1 MKMKNLLA
9 TIYVVLFANQASAE
23 ELQGLTKLE
32 FGNLNETQRSIYIQ
46 GLIDGIEAA
55 HDWTMIWAGHAP
67 YCVPDRSFLD
77 SKKMDELMQKYQN
90 EQITIGH
97 SIITMDNIFC
107 TNE

>member
-1 MKMKNLLA
+1 MKKLIAILS
-9 TIYVVLFANQASAE
+9 VVLFANQANAGE
-23 ELQGLTKLE
+23 VQGLTKFE
-32 FGNLNETQRSIYIQ
+32 FGNLTETQQSIYIQ

-55 HDWTMIWAGHAP
+55 HDWTMIWAGKAP

-77 SKKMDELMQKYQN
+77 AKKMHDLMKKYED

-107 TNE
+107 AND